1 VPVYEVT
8 MRGVLLVADSPAA
21 LTGAL
26 ASVLRARPAARGV
39 GPYRELG
46 EVTSGQCQ
54 SIFLE
59 MVEPSRAPA
68 SVGLLAPLRSETQ
81 RIDRD
86 SAPPSR
92 TRACGLRVRVSG
104 DEDSM
109 TRRARAR

>member
-1 VPVYEVT
+1 MPVFEVT
-8 MRGVLLVADSPAA
+8 VRGLLLVADSPAA

-39 GPYRELG
+39 GPYRSLAPLG
-46 EVTSGQCQ
+46 EVTSGECQ

-68 SVGLLAPLRSETQ
+68 SVGLVAPLRSETQ

-92 TRACGLRVRVSG
+92 
-104 DEDSM
+104 
-109 TRRARAR
+109 AR